1 MKTYLFCRKNSCQLN
16 LSYIEIDS
24 EIGFGWD
31 TIMDTN
37 PYDNV
42 YLDREGI
49 VKPIPTSPAKS
60 NEIQGKGETLKLKH
74 TLKSY

>member
-1 MKTYLFCRKNSCQLN
+1 MS
-16 LSYIEIDS
+16 DS

-31 TIMDTN
+31 TKMDTN

-60 NEIQGKGETLKLKH
+60 NEIQAMG
-74 TLKSY
+74 

>member
-1 MKTYLFCRKNSCQLN
+1 
-16 LSYIEIDS
+16 
-24 EIGFGWD
+24 
-31 TIMDTN
+31 MDTN